1 MTEIRCGT
9 RGSLLALTQT
19 QLVIDALTQ
28 KHPELRVQRL
38 EIKTIGD
45 RKQDTPSASLTDKKD
60 WVYDLELALLNN
72 SIDFAVHSSKD
83 IPHVIEPGTA
93 IFPVLGRGNPRDS
106 FVGKLLESG
115 SRLAFAD
122 LPHGAKVGTASLRR
136 RAYLQKM
143 RPDLDVVEYR
153 GNVPTRLKRMD
164 DNGDVMGIVLATT
177 GLERLQLTD
186 LQYETFTTEQML
198 PALNQATLAVQIRE
212 GDAHMQKLFE
222 AIIDVPTQATW
233 RAERVIAER
242 LQGDCRTAMAVFAE
256 CNDNILTLNACVMM
270 PDGSHAITASGFATR
285 DNCNELGNEV
295 ADELLRL
302 GAREIIEK
310 SRKALFR

>member
-1 MTEIRCGT
+1 MEVRCGT

-28 KHPELRVQRL
+28 AHSNLQVQRM

-72 SIDFAVHSSKD
+72 NIDFAVHSSKD
-83 IPHVIEPGTA
+83 IPHIIEPGTL
-93 IFPVLGRGNPRDS
+93 ILPVLKRGNPHDS
-106 FVGKLLESG
+106 FVGRLSADTGK
-115 SRLAFAD
+115 RLAFAD

-136 RAYLQKM
+136 RAYLLKM

-153 GNVPTRLKRMD
+153 GNVPTRLSRMD
-164 DNGDVMGIVLATT
+164 QNDDVQGIILATT
-177 GLERLQLTD
+177 GLERLKLED
-186 LQYETFTTEQML
+186 LEYETFSAEQML

-212 GDAHMQKLFE
+212 NDSHMRSLIE
-222 AIIDVPTQATW
+222 PIIDAPTLATW

-256 CNDNILTLNACVMM
+256 CQGNDLVLNACVML
-270 PDGSHAITASGFATR
+270 PDGSEAINAHGQSSVEKA
-285 DNCNELGNEV
+285 DELGNEV
-295 ADELLRL
+295 ADKLLNL
-302 GAREIIEK
+302 GASDIIER
-310 SRKALFR
+310 SRKNRFR

>member
-1 MTEIRCGT
+1 MEVRCGT

-28 KHPELRVQRL
+28 KHPQLKVQRL

-83 IPHVIEPGTA
+83 IPHTIEPGTA
-93 IFPVLGRGNPRDS
+93 IFPVLKRGNPRDS
-106 FVGKLLESG
+106 FVGRLLDDSG
-115 SRLAFAD
+115 KRLAFAD
-122 LPHGAKVGTASLRR
+122 LPHRATVGTASLRR

-164 DNGDVMGIVLATT
+164 ADGDVMGIVLATT
-177 GLERLQLTD
+177 GLERLKLTD
-186 LQYETFTTEQML
+186 LQYETFTTQQML

-212 GDAHMQKLFE
+212 DDKHMQKLLE
-222 AIIDVPTQATW
+222 ATIDTPTQATW

-256 CNDNILTLNACVMM
+256 CNDDVLTLNACVMM
-270 PDGSHAITASGFATR
+270 PDGSHAINASGQATC
-285 DNCNELGNEV
+285 DNASELGNSV

-302 GAREIIEK
+302 GAQDIIAK